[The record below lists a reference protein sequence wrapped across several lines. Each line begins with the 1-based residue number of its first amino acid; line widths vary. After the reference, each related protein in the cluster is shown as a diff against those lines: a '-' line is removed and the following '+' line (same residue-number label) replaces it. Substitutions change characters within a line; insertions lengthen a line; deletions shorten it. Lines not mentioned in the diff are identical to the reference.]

1 MTSARHAKLA
11 GLPGFALGFAL
22 ATSLAVAPAS
32 AADLTNLADAE
43 KAPGDW
49 LTYHGTYKSYHFS
62 PLKEINTDN
71 IGKLQVAWSHV
82 PGRSTRGLQSMP
94 LAADGVLYYS
104 GSYSRLFALD
114 GATGE
119 VLWTHFP
126 ELNEDLIATQTHSP
140 YNRGIALGHGKV
152 YVGTVDGRVIAV
164 DQKTGKPAWDTKLLN
179 SEKLTVGFTGAPLL
193 VKDTLIIGAQGGEW
207 PSRGPI
213 FGLDAQ
219 TGQKKWEFLTVG
231 GTEEALKTWGNES
244 WRTGGGG
251 GWMPGTYDPETN
263 TVWWGTANPAPLYDW
278 AGPKWQTEGPRPG
291 TNLYTSSVIALDPDT
306 GKLKFYHQELPHDAW
321 DFDSAVGE
329 FVSIDRDG
337 QKLMVHPN
345 KSGFVF
351 VYDRNNAQVKN
362 VWRLVENIN
371 FVKDIDPK
379 TGELIGRRDME
390 AGKHSNLCPAIPGG
404 ISWNNGAYNPQTGLY
419 YKIGQEWCMDIEVRK
434 TTPIVEPQIQLNIG
448 ANFTLRDPEG
458 GKAHG
463 HVSGRDPITGEKKW
477 EVKFEEPPLAGLLT
491 TAGNLVFVPDA
502 RGYLK
507 AYDATTGKEVWK
519 HNNGVGHN
527 GGIIS
532 YTAKGKQYVA
542 VETGWGSLVG
552 DEYGPLFGEPY
563 KSMPKDSGALVVFGL
578 PDETEVAAQQK

>member
-1 MTSARHAKLA
+1 
-11 GLPGFALGFAL
+11 
-22 ATSLAVAPAS
+22 
-32 AADLTNLADAE
+32 
-43 KAPGDW
+43 
-49 LTYHGTYKSYHFS
+49 
-62 PLKEINTDN
+62 
-71 IGKLQVAWSHV
+71 
-82 PGRSTRGLQSMP
+82 
-94 LAADGVLYYS
+94 
-104 GSYSRLFALD
+104 
-114 GATGE
+114 
-119 VLWTHFP
+119 
-126 ELNEDLIATQTHSP
+126 
-140 YNRGIALGHGKV
+140 
-152 YVGTVDGRVIAV
+152 
-164 DQKTGKPAWDTKLLN
+164 
-179 SEKLTVGFTGAPLL
+179 VGFTGAPLL

-213 FGLDAQ
+213 FGVDAE
-219 TGQKKWEFLTVG
+219 TGKKKWEFLTVG

-263 TVWWGTANPAPLYDW
+263 TVWWGTANPGPLYDW

-345 KSGFVF
+345 KSGFIF
-351 VYDRNNAQVKN
+351 VYDRSNAQVKN

-371 FVKDIDPK
+371 FVKTIDPK
-379 TGELIGRRDME
+379 TGELIERRDMA

-404 ISWNNGAYNPQTGLY
+404 ISWNTGAYNPQTGLY
-419 YKIGQEWCMDIEVRK
+419 YKVGQEWCQDIEVVK

-448 ANFTLRDPEG
+448 ANFTLKNPPG

-463 HVSGRDPITGEKKW
+463 HVSGRDPVTGEKKW
-477 EVKFEEPPLAGLLT
+477 EVRYDEPPLASLLT
-491 TAGNLVFVPDA
+491 TGGNLLFVPDA

-507 AYDATTGKEVWK
+507 AYNAATGKEVWK

-532 YTAKGKQYVA
+532 YTAKGKQFIA

-552 DEYGPLFGEPY
+552 DEYGPLFGEPF

-578 PDETEVAAQQK
+578 PDQTEVAAQQK

>member
-1 MTSARHAKLA
+1 MIPARNHVTSHGLRKFTALLGLTLAA
-11 GLPGFALGFAL
+11 GLAASTAG
-22 ATSLAVAPAS
+22 AVDPSRIVDADKSPA
-32 AADLTNLADAE
+32 
-43 KAPGDW
+43 DW
-49 LTYHGTYKSYHFS
+49 LTYHGSYKSYHYS
-62 PLKEINTDN
+62 ALDQINADN
-71 IGKLQVAWSHV
+71 IRNLQVAWTHV

-152 YVGTVDGRVIAV
+152 FVGTVDGRLIAV
-164 DQKTGKPAWDTKLLN
+164 DMKTGEPAWDTKLID

-193 VKDTLIIGAQGGEW
+193 VKDTVIIGAQGGEW

-213 FGLDAQ
+213 FGVDAA
-219 TGQKKWEFLTVG
+219 TGKKKWEFFTVA
-231 GTEEALKTWGNES
+231 GTEEAKATWGNES

-263 TVWWGTANPAPLYDW
+263 AVWWGTANPAPLYDW
-278 AGPKWQTEGPRPG
+278 AGDKWQKEGPRPG
-291 TNLYTSSVIALDPDT
+291 LNLYTSSVIALDPDT
-306 GKLKFYHQELPHDAW
+306 GKLKFFHQELPHDAW

-329 FVSIDRDG
+329 FLNIDRNG
-337 QKLMVHPN
+337 RKLMVHPN
-345 KSGFVF
+345 KSGFIF
-351 VYDRNNAQVKN
+351 VYDRSNAEIAN
-362 VWRLVENIN
+362 VWRLVQNIN

-379 TGELIGRRDME
+379 TGELIGRRDMA

-404 ISWNNGAYNPQTGLY
+404 ISWNTGAYNPNSGLY
-419 YKIGQEWCMDIEVRK
+419 YKVGQEWCMDLEVVK

-448 ANFTLRDPEG
+448 ANFQLRDPEG

-463 HVSGRDPITGEKKW
+463 HVSGRDPVTGEKKW
-477 EVKFEEPPLAGLLT
+477 EVNFTEPPLASLLT
-491 TAGNLVFVPDA
+491 TGGNLLFVPDA
-502 RGYLK
+502 RGYLR
-507 AYDATTGKEVWK
+507 ALNATTGQEVWK

-532 YTAKGKQYVA
+532 YSAKGKQYVA

-552 DEYGPLFGEPY
+552 DEYAALFGEPY
-563 KSMPKDSGALVVFGL
+563 KSMPKDSGALVVFAL
-578 PDETEVAAQQK
+578 PDQPK